1 MLFEELVMNLIDS
14 INNYDLDNTKK
25 YVDLINEL
33 PQSECAHLTEML
45 DIHKFS
51 NYALDNYCFD
61 YVLLRLHYLIE
72 QDNIRWKR
80 DTNKLL
86 TEKNVEK
93 IEQFIYN
100 QLKEK
105 TYNINN
111 KNFIHTL
118 IQLTVNLQNREKTA
132 KIFTI
137 IRDQIK
143 EDK

>member
-14 INNYDLDNTKK
+14 INNYDLDSTKK

-33 PQSECAHLTEML
+33 PQSECTHLTEML

-100 QLKEK
+100 
-105 TYNINN
+105 
-111 KNFIHTL
+111 
-118 IQLTVNLQNREKTA
+118 
-132 KIFTI
+132 
-137 IRDQIK
+137 
-143 EDK
+143 